1 MPIDFHTHIFPEK
14 IAEKTISFLEKQGN
28 TTAFHHGCLSDL
40 KQSMCQSGIDYSVV
54 LPVVTK
60 PSQFE
65 TINSFAQSINL
76 HDGIFS
82 FGGIHP
88 KNDNLEQKLDYI
100 KSLGLKGIKLHPDY
114 QGCYIDDPDYLKTL
128 RHCAKIGLLVTIH
141 AGIDI
146 GFRTDVHCPV
156 HKTAKVLDIL
166 ESEGLMQNPFII
178 LAHLG
183 GSEQW
188 DAVEEQIVGHNVFL
202 DLAFVL
208 GLVPSDQLIRIINNH
223 SAERILFATDSPW
236 KSQKEDLN
244 NFLSLPLTQE
254 QKELI
259 LDKNAKRLLN
269 IK

>member
-1 MPIDFHTHIFPEK
+1 MPVDFHTHIFPDQ
-14 IAEKTISFLEKQGN
+14 IAEKTIAFLEKQGG

-40 KQSMCQSGIDYSVV
+40 KQSMQKSGIDYSVV

-65 TINSFAQSINL
+65 TVNRFAQTIDRK
-76 HDGIFS
+76 DGIFS

-88 KNDNLEQKLDYI
+88 KDDDLEQKLDYI
-100 KSLGLKGIKLHPDY
+100 KLLGLKGIKLHPDY
-114 QGCYIDDPDYLKTL
+114 QNCYIDDPDYLKIL

-146 GFRTDVHCPV
+146 GFRSNVHCPV
-156 HKTAKVLDIL
+156 DKIVGVLDTL
-166 ESEGLMQNPFII
+166 DSEGLMQSPFII

-183 GSEQW
+183 GCEQW
-188 DAVEEQIVGHNVFL
+188 NAVEKQLVGRNVFF

-208 GLVPSDQLIRIINNH
+208 GLVPEQQLTAIINNH

-236 KSQKEDLN
+236 KSQKCDLQAV
-244 NFLSLPLTQE
+244 LSLPLSKE
-254 QKELI
+254 QKRLI
-259 LDKNAKRLLN
+259 LDGNAKRLLG
-269 IK
+269 I